1 VDVVIGKRA
10 KEIWDVTQP
19 IHSKQITALIYEDT
33 ELIEKLRKLNDFVI
47 EIAKTL
53 VENGLAKTVILRP
66 LEKMNEEVT
75 IIGDEK
81 EVERIEERDK
91 EGKVIVLDTPLIEML
106 VIKK

>member
-1 VDVVIGKRA
+1 VKVVVGEKA

-33 ELIEKLRKLNDFVI
+33 ETIEKLRNLNDFVVGM
-47 EIAKTL
+47 AKAL
-53 VENGLAKTVILRP
+53 VRNGLAKTVILRP
-66 LEKMNEEVT
+66 LEKFNEEVT